1 MEDRM
6 STAQR
11 VERETI
17 AREARVAAGQAASP
31 QPARRTSRASRIHG
45 SGQTLTGEV
54 VPETPPPYSRR
65 DDEDADADAVDEED
79 EEE

>member
-1 MEDRM
+1 M

-31 QPARRTSRASRIHG
+31 QPTRRTSRAPRIHG

-65 DDEDADADAVDEED
+65 DDEDADAVDEED
-79 EEE
+79 DEEE